1 MSKWLQRFN
10 LWDTL
15 SEFALKTHIL
25 SVAMLVVAVVMIIFF
40 FVGAIVYAL
49 TIQSGAPILFIM
61 TIGVYLFKLLVL
73 LGFVFVCILLMQ
85 LPLKIYEFKEFV
97 SDKYQETMR
106 SYNRIIERNKNNNE
120 H

>member
-15 SEFALKTHIL
+15 SDFALKTHIL
-25 SVAMLVVAVVMIIFF
+25 SVSMLGVFCLMIIFF
-40 FVGAIVYAL
+40 FVGVIVYAL

-61 TIGVYLFKLLVL
+61 TIGVYLFKLLL
-73 LGFVFVCILLMQ
+73 FLAFIFVVILLMK
-85 LPLKIYEFKEFV
+85 LPLKIYEFVEFI

-106 SYNRIIERNKNNNE
+106 SYNRIIERDKNNNE